1 MAFLVLAIWS
11 AVFASHYRNPFFWD
25 DYHCIRPYSAHE
37 LLSTFHGWDDPDK
50 VETPALRPV
59 AALLF
64 AFQGVAFGENVIFHN
79 VFETALTW
87 ILLFLLGLLLAEL
100 EFSTFQIGLV
110 FGLFV
115 FSRVFATL
123 NMWLI
128 QASLILSYTLMV
140 STILLFVRWIKR
152 GRWLD
157 FFLMMTAALLA
168 VFTREEAYTLSVVAL
183 FVWACL
189 PAYRK
194 FWRQALAASATLL
207 AITVF
212 HIWMRRTFVPE
223 APAPKLTAE
232 SFQNF
237 WLSIKS
243 SWFPGGCITIG
254 FTDDLLARLWIGF
267 LFLVFILFIRM
278 GRPLRIWQTA
288 GLCCIGVVLASPAIA
303 VAHSYG
309 LALPALA
316 FRAAIAMAIAEI
328 LIQMKMVSWFNKARR
343 HALVAFLALGL
354 VIGLAGGI
362 LRSKYVAEALHQNS
376 ALRMLYDANFVYD
389 LYQRPTTVPEQRRE
403 TARSRF
409 AAAGIFTV
417 EDLQRLYQQ
426 CADYDPQLVKNRDT
440 RRAPF
445 LPKYSFNSY

>member
-1 MAFLVLAIWS
+1 MWQGGRRFFCGITVTLTKTDSRIFQILAQRPHKRTLALMAFLVLAIWS

-189 PAYRK
+189 PA
-194 FWRQALAASATLL
+194 SAD
-207 AITVF
+207 
-212 HIWMRRTFVPE
+212 
-223 APAPKLTAE
+223 
-232 SFQNF
+232 SS
-237 WLSIKS
+237 SIGTKIS
-243 SWFPGGCITIG
+243 C
-254 FTDDLLARLWIGF
+254 
-267 LFLVFILFIRM
+267 
-278 GRPLRIWQTA
+278 
-288 GLCCIGVVLASPAIA
+288 
-303 VAHSYG
+303 
-309 LALPALA
+309 
-316 FRAAIAMAIAEI
+316 
-328 LIQMKMVSWFNKARR
+328 
-343 HALVAFLALGL
+343 
-354 VIGLAGGI
+354 GGI
-362 LRSKYVAEALHQNS
+362 PS
-376 ALRMLYDANFVYD
+376 A
-389 LYQRPTTVPEQRRE
+389 
-403 TARSRF
+403 
-409 AAAGIFTV
+409 
-417 EDLQRLYQQ
+417 
-426 CADYDPQLVKNRDT
+426 
-440 RRAPF
+440 
-445 LPKYSFNSY
+445 